1 LKRLRDH
8 LTYANVMA
16 TIAVFLVLAGGTAF
30 AATQLGKE
38 SVGTNQLKKEAVTPA
53 KLSKASKAA
62 LTGPQGTTGATGA
75 TGATGTPGAAGP
87 QGPAGETGAT
97 GATGAPGVP
106 GASGPKG
113 NTGDTGAEGTP
124 GREGEPGLDGEPGSA
139 RAWATISEA
148 GTVVRGA
155 GVAHAQRFVTGLYCV
170 FLSPDLEPFAVA
182 ALVTVDG
189 TQGQLVSTTPGCENG
204 ADEEG
209 ITVYIREPDG
219 TPVDTEFFFLVP

>member
-75 TGATGTPGAAGP
+75 TGP
-87 QGPAGETGAT
+87 QGPKGGTG
-97 GATGAPGVP
+97 PM
-106 GASGPKG
+106 
-113 NTGDTGAEGTP
+113 
-124 GREGEPGLDGEPGSA
+124 GEPGVQGKPGEEGKPGLEGKPGSA

-219 TPVDTEFFFLVP
+219 APVDTEFFFLVP

>member
-1 LKRLRDH
+1 LKRLRGH

-75 TGATGTPGAAGP
+75 TGP
-87 QGPAGETGAT
+87 QGP
-97 GATGAPGVP
+97 
-106 GASGPKG
+106 K
-113 NTGDTGAEGTP
+113 GDTGP
-124 GREGEPGLDGEPGSA
+124 MGEPGVQGKPGVRGERGQEGKPGSA

-148 GTVVRGA
+148 GTVLRGA
-155 GVAHAQRFVTGLYCV
+155 GVAHAERFDPGLYCV

>member
-62 LTGPQGTTGATGA
+62 LTGTQGTTGATGA
-75 TGATGTPGAAGP
+75 AGP
-87 QGPAGETGAT
+87 QGP
-97 GATGAPGVP
+97 
-106 GASGPKG
+106 K
-113 NTGDTGAEGTP
+113 GDTGPMGEPGVQGKPGEEGK
-124 GREGEPGLDGEPGSA
+124 PGLDGEPGSA

-155 GVAHAQRFVTGLYCV
+155 GVAHAERFATGLYCV

-189 TQGQLVSTTPGCENG
+189 AQGQLVSTTPGCENG

-209 ITVYIREPDG
+209 ITVYIREPNR

>member
-1 LKRLRDH
+1 LKRLRGH

-62 LTGPQGTTGATGA
+62 LTGPQGKTGTTGATG
-75 TGATGTPGAAGP
+75 P
-87 QGPAGETGAT
+87 QGPKGGTGPMGE
-97 GATGAPGVP
+97 PGVQGKP
-106 GASGPKG
+106 GE
-113 NTGDTGAEGTP
+113 EGK
-124 GREGEPGLDGEPGSA
+124 PGLDGKPGSA

-209 ITVYIREPDG
+209 ITVYIREPNG

>member
-1 LKRLRDH
+1 LKRLRGH

-62 LTGPQGTTGATGA
+62 LIGRQGTTGATGA
-75 TGATGTPGAAGP
+75 TGATGP
-87 QGPAGETGAT
+87 QGP
-97 GATGAPGVP
+97 
-106 GASGPKG
+106 K
-113 NTGDTGAEGTP
+113 GDTGPMGEPGVQGKPGEEGK
-124 GREGEPGLDGEPGSA
+124 PGLDGKPGSA

-148 GTVVRGA
+148 GTVIRGA
-155 GVAHAQRFVTGLYCV
+155 GVAHAERFDTGLYCV
-170 FLSPDLEPFAVA
+170 FLSPGLEPFAVA

-189 TQGQLVSTTPGCENG
+189 AQGQLVSTTPGCENG

-209 ITVYIREPDG
+209 ITVYIREPNR

>member
-1 LKRLRDH
+1 LKRLRGH

-75 TGATGTPGAAGP
+75 TGS
-87 QGPAGETGAT
+87 QGL
-97 GATGAPGVP
+97 
-106 GASGPKG
+106 K
-113 NTGDTGAEGTP
+113 GDTGLRGESGEQGKPGEEGK
-124 GREGEPGLDGEPGSA
+124 PGLEGKPGSA